1 MNRLSDWKRL
11 LTLVAAAIFT
21 VSAALPA
28 VGQTAAT
35 GTISGT
41 VTDVSGA
48 IVPGAS
54 ITIINTDTGA
64 TRNLTANNSGEFTST
79 FLQPGHYEVVISGG
93 SLGKVNRQNLNLTV
107 GQVLTVDVALPA
119 ASTATEVTVTDASP
133 LIDTL
138 KTQVSQT
145 VSQELVANLP
155 VNGRRYDNFVLLT
168 TNVVPDGNSGLISYR
183 GISGLYNTNLVDGAN
198 NQQAFF
204 SEARGR
210 AIGAPYVF
218 PQDSIKEFESST
230 SGYSAEFGQA
240 AGGQINAISKS
251 GSNAIH
257 GDLFYY
263 LRYPSLNA
271 LDPLTKFNGRQPGAN
286 PALLQP
292 AIHQQHQFGGSVGG
306 PILKDKLFYFFTYDG
321 FRRSSPLLYS
331 STAPISSFACPA
343 PISASQC
350 DTAKSYLNG
359 LSGPAPRE
367 LKQDIFFPRLDYQLN
382 GNNHISAEYLF
393 QNYKLPN
400 GYTTST
406 TANASSASTNGRA
419 DFHQRYFISNW
430 ESVLTPTMT
439 NALRFQWGR
448 DLEVTSAN
456 APGPSVTISGV
467 QGYGM
472 PNALPRIAFPDEHRW
487 QISDTVSK
495 LIGSHNLKFGVD
507 LNFIHEYLA
516 NLFQGGGVYTYAA
529 LNNQCVNPANQ
540 GVVAC
545 SGATAISGQPAAFA
559 NWVQDVYGVNGG
571 QHYSSFVQVNDP
583 ITHIGADDFWNKDLS
598 AFVED
603 SWKATSNLTVSA
615 GLRYDTQL
623 VPQPPRPYTTSFNG
637 APSPIGNFYTSTI
650 NTNYKM
656 FQPRIGFAWS
666 PHNGTVVRG
675 GYGIFYGLSSNSTFY
690 ATRVENG
697 VFQQAYTLNVA
708 QTAPKDATV
717 TPVAYTYLPGSPN
730 NIGVLFTPP
739 GLPLAAPFSG
749 AVAPTVQSTGVG
761 AQKLAFRGQDPTFTN
776 PYTHS
781 MDLAVEQE
789 LPGHIS
795 LTIAYVGTRGMR
807 LPYFIDANLPHTNLT
822 RTYQIRPS
830 ATGPVTSTV
839 TVPFYSTSL
848 GRPSPNDNG
857 ILVGFSGIN
866 SWYHSG
872 AFTIRKPFS
881 HDIEVLLNHTW
892 AKAIDGGQVPG
903 QFGTF
908 NGTDTI
914 LDPFNLKNPGSLD
927 EYSRSD
933 LDMRNRFVGSIVWSP
948 KVALANHFAS
958 LAANGWSL
966 SGTATLQT
974 GLPLTATMSGNASG
988 GFQGGATGGAVGNSP
1003 SPSTGRAPQFRR
1015 NAFPS
1020 NGVRNID
1027 ARLSR
1032 DIPVHENI
1040 KMQVFVEAFNI
1051 VNRRQI
1057 LSYNTTA
1064 FQYSNTTDI
1073 IPFVTNAASAF
1084 GTPSSTSS
1092 TLYGPRQMQF
1102 TAKLFF

>member
-1 MNRLSDWKRL
+1 MNRLSDRKRL
-11 LTLVAAAIFT
+11 LALVLTAILA
-21 VSAALPA
+21 VSATLPA
-28 VGQTAAT
+28 TAQTAGT

-41 VTDVSGA
+41 VTDASGA
-48 IVPGAS
+48 IVPGANVI
-54 ITIINTDTGA
+54 ITATDTGA
-64 TRNLTANNSGEFTST
+64 ARTVTTNSSGEFTST
-79 FLQPGHYEVVISGG
+79 FLQPGRYEVIATASGF
-93 SLGKVNRQNLNLTV
+93 GKVNRQNLVLTV
-107 GQVLTVDVALPA
+107 GQVLTVDVALPPA
-119 ASTATEVTVTDASP
+119 TAATEVTVTDVSP

-145 VSQELVANLP
+145 VSQQMVANLP

-251 GSNAIH
+251 GTNAIH

-271 LDPLTKFNGRQPGAN
+271 LDPLTKYNGRQPGAN

-306 PILKDKLFYFFTYDG
+306 HIIKDKLFYFFTYDG

-331 STAPISSFACPA
+331 STAPISSFSCPA
-343 PISASQC
+343 PISSDQC
-350 DTAKSYLNG
+350 NAAKAYLNG
-359 LSGPAPRE
+359 LSGPAPRV
-367 LKQDIFFPRLDYQLN
+367 LKQDIFFPRLDFQLN

-400 GYTTST
+400 GYTTAT

-430 ESVLTPTMT
+430 ESVITPTMT
-439 NALRFQWGR
+439 NAFRFQWGR

-495 LIGSHNLKFGVD
+495 LMGSHNLKFGVD

-516 NLFQGGGVYTYAA
+516 NLFQGGGVYTYAS
-529 LNNQCVNPANQ
+529 LNNQCINPANQ

-545 SGATAISGQPAAFA
+545 SGATAITGQAAAFA

-583 ITHIGADDFWNKDLS
+583 ITHIGADDFWNKDL
-598 AFVED
+598 AGFVED
-603 SWKATSNLTVSA
+603 SWKATSNLTINA

-637 APSPIGNFYTSTI
+637 APSPLGNFYTSTI
-650 NTNYKM
+650 HTNYKM

-666 PHNGTVVRG
+666 PHNGTVFRG
-675 GYGIFYGLSSNSTFY
+675 GYGIFYALSSNSTFY
-690 ATRVENG
+690 TIRVENG

-708 QTAPKDATV
+708 QTAGTATV
-717 TPVAYTYLPGSPN
+717 PTKYSYLPGSPN

-739 GLPLAAPFSG
+739 GLPLAAPFAG

-761 AQKLAFRGQDPTFTN
+761 AQKLAFRGLDPNFTN

-830 ATGPVTSTV
+830 ATGPVTSTI

-857 ILVGFSGIN
+857 ILAGFSGIN

-881 HDIEVLLNHTW
+881 HDVELLINHTW

-933 LDMRNRFVGSIVWSP
+933 LDMRNRFVGSVVWSP
-948 KVALANHFAS
+948 RVALANRYSNF
-958 LAANGWSL
+958 AANGWSL

-1027 ARLSR
+1027 VRLSR
-1032 DIPVHENI
+1032 DIPLHENI

-1051 VNRRQI
+1051 VNRKQI